1 MSSARRPVLVSDS
14 KLVWHPLQCSS
25 DLLDSVSDSKFSV
38 KTLASIHPLVMV
50 NMRMTMIMVML
61 IMVIIVMV
69 IMVILAILIGVRKL
83 CSRPK
88 KVGRGGKRR
97 DKPLSL

>member
-1 MSSARRPVLVSDS
+1 M
-14 KLVWHPLQCSS
+14 
-25 DLLDSVSDSKFSV
+25 DSVSDSKFSV

-50 NMRMTMIMVML
+50 NVRMTMIV
-61 IMVIIVMV
+61 VMV
-69 IMVILAILIGVRKL
+69 IMVMVIMVMVIVVIMVIMVMVIMVTSAILIGVTKL
-83 CSRPK
+83 CSRP

>member
-1 MSSARRPVLVSDS
+1 MASL
-14 KLVWHPLQCSS
+14 LHC
-25 DLLDSVSDSKFSV
+25 DLSDSVSDSKFSV

-50 NMRMTMIMVML
+50 NVRMTMT
-61 IMVIIVMV
+61 IVMV
-69 IMVILAILIGVRKL
+69 IMVMVIRVMVIMAKVIMVMVIIVIMVMSAILIGVRKL
-83 CSRPK
+83 CSRAK